1 MTVKQSGYG
10 VCVHKQDSVAVFGS
24 LHHIDFL
31 AQQVFVQILRYHQIF
46 PARIIAG
53 IPAGLTDIV
62 GIIGQGQIP
71 DQGALSRALAPQ
83 NQHAPGIVIPAH

>member
-71 DQGALSRALAPQ
+71 DQVRTEPRTGLFPDNLSRRTQ
-83 NQHAPGIVIPAH
+83 RQ